1 LLRAKLSEPE
11 PEPVAHIIKNDLD
24 ALKANGRRSAIL
36 YTEQITYGI
45 DVPLYTAP
53 PQREITDDE
62 FVAEAKRRGFFGF
75 ETPKLWLWKNF
86 VDGRPEYWAFD
97 NPYPRNLDNYDP
109 QTLGQPCGYA
119 IFKPSRDG
127 SNGRT
132 EEQVL
137 REISEV
143 QERS

>member
-1 LLRAKLSEPE
+1 MITLTHEEAQQ
-11 PEPVAHIIKNDLD
+11 VLD
-24 ALKANGRRSAIL
+24 ALERSDFYLVQLIL
-36 YTEQITYGI
+36 Q
-45 DVPLYTAP
+45 
-53 PQREITDDE
+53 
-62 FVAEAKRRGFFGF
+62 KRLAQP
-75 ETPKLWLWKNF
+75 EPTKLWLWKNF